1 MINIEKETGT
11 VQVTNLKGKEFQVN
25 GISIPMTRGEG
36 FLTNLPPDMFT
47 APFTVEVICEKLEYL
62 PETANPEII
71 NEPIE
76 E

>member
-11 VQVTNLKGKEFQVN
+11 VEVTNLKGKEFKIN
-25 GISIPMTRGEG
+25 EMTIPMTKGAG
-36 FLTNLPPDMFT
+36 FVTNLPPDMFT

-71 NEPIE
+71 IEPIE